1 MNCYKKMTDNI
12 GNWNTSFTGTD
23 AKWIDACSTPS
34 SSPTLTLKE
43 VTLTDAITESA
54 TLGGTN

>member
-1 MNCYKKMTDNI
+1 MTDNI